1 MTSDFTY
8 SDHVEYVISK
18 VNRRLGLLRRI
29 KYVLPFQARLLF
41 YNSVVLPIFDYADL
55 VLGDKNNPTIM
66 NDLQIMQNKAA
77 RIISD
82 RPFYSS
88 ATDALTTLKWLNLGQ
103 RKHYH
108 RCLYIFKCV
117 NKLSCH
123 SMDLDTRKNKLG
135 QTEAVIPCSKA

>member
-1 MTSDFTY
+1 MLY
-8 SDHVEYVISK
+8 P
-18 VNRRLGLLRRI
+18 RLT
-29 KYVLPFQARLLF
+29 
-41 YNSVVLPIFDYADL
+41 DDL
-55 VLGDKNNPTIM
+55 VYDVELSMFCHSRHVFFFTIVLFFQFLITRTLCWETKSPTIM

-103 RKHYH
+103 RRHYH